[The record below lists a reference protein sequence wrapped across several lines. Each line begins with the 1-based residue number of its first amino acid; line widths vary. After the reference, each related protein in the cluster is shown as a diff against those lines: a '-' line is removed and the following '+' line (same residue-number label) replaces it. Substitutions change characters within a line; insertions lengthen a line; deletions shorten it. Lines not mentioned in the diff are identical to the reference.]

1 MGVSLEELVAAFQAV
16 FPDATFE
23 EPAGVAAAVEE
34 PARRSLLD
42 TSRIRDDLGYRPQY
56 DLVSGLREYLRWRS
70 DFGFTA

>member
-1 MGVSLEELVAAFQAV
+1 MGLDELVAAFQAV

-23 EPAGVAAAVEE
+23 EPDPAGAAADEE

-42 TSRIRDDLGYRPQY
+42 TSRIRDDLGYRPRY